1 MKKISWVLKEY
12 KKGWRAGM
20 ATNKETKWLPVWFKT
35 PEYFMELLGA
45 GIVFIHLK
53 KHDMVLD
60 KEGEVGK

>member
-1 MKKISWVLKEY
+1 
-12 KKGWRAGM
+12 M
-20 ATNKETKWLPVWFKT
+20 ASRV
-35 PEYFMELLGA
+35 ELLGA